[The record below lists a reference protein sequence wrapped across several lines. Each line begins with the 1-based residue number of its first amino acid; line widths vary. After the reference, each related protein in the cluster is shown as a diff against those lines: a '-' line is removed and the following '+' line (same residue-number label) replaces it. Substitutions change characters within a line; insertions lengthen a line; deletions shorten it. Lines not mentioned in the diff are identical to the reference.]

1 MNPQDLQ
8 RLYDLLIR
16 QEPYPGDVAPTDR
29 VAIEYLVGLLS
40 PEERERLEAYLTE
53 CPDAREEAHGLQE
66 ARDWLQRNRSSVLA
80 RLAEKAKAA
89 MAPQSHAGL
98 TGEQLTAYVADEL
111 PNTNTG
117 ENLKRRI
124 EAAVA
129 EDQSLRR
136 RVQELRESLQ
146 SAVVLTTAELQSQTP
161 SPAQATL
168 VMLLAALRTLSLSQ
182 RRSALRPSPVTYRS
196 GGSPTVVGLVFD
208 RTGKVVLDD
217 EGRPNRVP
225 FQVVRAEISSSGR
238 CLVDLSTTQR
248 EVWETPEVC
257 YEALVSLCHES
268 IRLELHPERIRSDG
282 RVVVVDKLDSGV
294 AVDEI
299 PPSVIR
305 VRVVDQH
312 PRPPEPSAVGS

>member
-29 VAIEYLVGLLS
+29 VAIEYLVGFLS
-40 PEERERLEAYLTE
+40 PEERGRLEAYLTQ

-66 ARDWLQRNRSSVLA
+66 ARDWLHRNRSSVLA

-89 MAPQSHAGL
+89 MALQSHADL
-98 TGEQLTAYVADEL
+98 TGDQLTAYVADEL
-111 PNTNTG
+111 PNTSIG
-117 ENLKRRI
+117 QNLKRRI

-129 EDQSLRR
+129 EDQSLGR
-136 RVQELRESLQ
+136 RVQELREGLQ

-168 VMLLAALRTLSLSQ
+168 VMLLAALRTLSLAQ
-182 RRSALRPSPVTYRS
+182 RRSALRSTPVTYRS
-196 GGSPTVVGLVFD
+196 GSGQTVVGLLFD
-208 RTGKVVLDD
+208 KTGKVVLDD
-217 EGRPNRVP
+217 DGRLLRIP

-248 EVWETPEVC
+248 EVWETPEVY
-257 YEALVSLCHES
+257 YEALVSLCHER
-268 IRLELHPERIRSDG
+268 IRLALHPERIRNDG
-282 RVVVVDKLDSGV
+282 RVVVLDKLDTGV
-294 AVDEI
+294 AIDEI
-299 PPSVIR
+299 PPSAIR
-305 VRVVDQH
+305 VRVVEQH
-312 PRPPEPSAVGS
+312 ARPPELSAVGS